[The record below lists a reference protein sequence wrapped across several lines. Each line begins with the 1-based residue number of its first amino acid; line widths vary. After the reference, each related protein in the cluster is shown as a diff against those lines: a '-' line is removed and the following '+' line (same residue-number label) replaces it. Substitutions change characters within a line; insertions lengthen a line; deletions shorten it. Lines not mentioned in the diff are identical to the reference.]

1 MRSSIATLPLTCEAD
16 VVLAR
21 QRAYRVASCLG
32 FDWRDQNVIATAVLE
47 IALNAFQ
54 HAGGGILE
62 CFIAWHGDGER
73 LEIRISDAGS
83 GIRDVDLVL
92 SGEDRSSSGAALG
105 IPGARRLMDSFHVET
120 APGRGTVVTLSKNVP
135 ASAPRHNGG
144 SIRRIAAEIAKEDE
158 ANPLQELRRQ
168 GRDLLLAVS
177 ELRRREDE
185 LAELNKELEDTN
197 RGVLALYA
205 ELEDRA
211 ERLKQ
216 ADQIKSRFLSQ
227 ISHEFRTPLNSIIAL
242 SRMLLDRMDGELS
255 AEQEKQVD
263 LISKAANTL
272 FELVNDLLDLAKVEA
287 GKVDVSISEFTVDQ
301 LFGALRGALKPLVRP
316 GIDLIFESAADL
328 PTLSTDEGKIAQILR
343 NLISNAIKFTEAG
356 EIRVNAAASNGW
368 MFFSVS
374 DTGIGIAP
382 EDHERIFDEFTQVK
396 HPLQRRVKG
405 TGLGLPI
412 SRRLAQILGGDID
425 VKSDVG
431 AGSTFTLTVPRKY
444 TASGVAPQRP
454 RHILVV
460 DDDEAFRY
468 IVRQFLSGANY
479 LIAEAA
485 DGLQALE
492 YVREHNPDI
501 VLLDISMPVMDG
513 YEFLK
518 RMSVAD
524 PKIASRVVVMTST
537 MLDGMDRRRLAKA
550 ASILRKDTLS
560 KSTLLSAIARA
571 TALVEGAK
579 ANV

>member
-1 MRSSIATLPLTCEAD
+1 MRSGIATLPLTCETD
-16 VVLAR
+16 VVLAG
-21 QRAYRVASCLG
+21 QRSRLIANRLG
-32 FDWRDQNVIATAVLE
+32 FDRRDQTFITTAVVE
-47 IALNAFQ
+47 IALNAVK
-54 HAGGGILE
+54 HAGGGTLDF
-62 CFIAWHGDGER
+62 CIARNGDGEK
-73 LEIRISDAGS
+73 LEIRISDAGP

-92 SGEDRSSSGAALG
+92 SGEDRSSCGAALG
-105 IPGARRLMDSFHVET
+105 IPGARRLMDGFHVET
-120 APGRGTVVTLSKNVP
+120 APGRGTVVTLSKNLP
-135 ASAPRHNGG
+135 ASAPLHDGG
-144 SIRRIAAEIAKEDE
+144 SIRRIADEIAKEDT

-168 GRDLLLAVS
+168 GRDLLLAMG

-197 RGVLALYA
+197 RGVMALYA

-227 ISHEFRTPLNSIIAL
+227 ISHEFRTPLNSIMAL

-263 LISKAANTL
+263 LISKSANTL

-328 PTLSTDEGKIAQILR
+328 PTLRTDEGKIAQILR
-343 NLISNAIKFTEAG
+343 NLTSNAIKYTEAG
-356 EIRVNAAASNGW
+356 EIKVKAAASKGW

-382 EDHERIFDEFTQVK
+382 EDQERIFDEFSQVK
-396 HPLQRRVKG
+396 HPLQRRAKG
-405 TGLGLPI
+405 TGLGLSI
-412 SRRLAQILGGDID
+412 SRRLAKILGGDID
-425 VKSDVG
+425 VKSDLG

-444 TASGVAPQRP
+444 TSTGVMPQCP
-454 RHILVV
+454 CHVLVV
-460 DDDEAFRY
+460 DDDDAFRY

-479 LIAEAA
+479 VISEAS

-513 YEFLK
+513 YEFLE
-518 RMSVAD
+518 RMSVAV
-524 PKIASRVVVMTST
+524 PKVTSSVVVMTSA
-537 MLDGMDRRRLAKA
+537 MLHGKDRRRLAKA

-560 KSTLLSAIARA
+560 KSTLLSAIARNC
-571 TALVEGAK
+571 GPGRS
-579 ANV
+579 